1 MVCVRAA
8 KFIPRRMRH
17 ECRGTMISLTP
28 APSSMSGYNLPM
40 QNKFFPHIAL
50 AIGISALSLSAMFV
64 RWAEAPGTV
73 TGFYRLLIS
82 TIFLTPFFIRQQ
94 KRLEPIDRRRLLF
107 PLLAGIFTAFDFAF
121 WNSSLKYTTAAN
133 ATLLG
138 NTAPLWVALFALFI
152 FREKLRGFFGFGL
165 IFALTG
171 AALVMGSDFL
181 THPTLGIGDLMAS
194 TAAIFYAAYQLITQ
208 RGRKYIDPF
217 RYIWL
222 VGVSATI
229 GMFMM
234 NIVLGNQLTE
244 YPAQTWA
251 IFFVTAIVSQMIGY
265 LAITYALGHL
275 PASIVSPTL
284 IGQPILT
291 TVLAIPLLGEIPN
304 TLQWIGGGI
313 ALAGIY
319 IVNQSHRQAQEEI
332 PNA

>member
-1 MVCVRAA
+1 
-8 KFIPRRMRH
+8 
-17 ECRGTMISLTP
+17 
-28 APSSMSGYNLPM
+28 M
-40 QNKFFPHIAL
+40 QNKFLPYIAL

-64 RWAEAPGTV
+64 RWADAPGPI

-82 TIFLTPFFIRQQ
+82 TVFLTPFFLRQQ
-94 KRLEPIDRRRLLF
+94 KQLQPIDKKYLIF
-107 PLLAGIFTAFDFAF
+107 PLFAGIFTAFDFAF
-121 WNSSLKYTTAAN
+121 WNSSLKFTTAAN

-138 NTAPLWVALFALFI
+138 NTSPLWVALFALFI
-152 FREKLRGFFGFGL
+152 FREKLRKVFWIGL
-165 IFALTG
+165 TIALTG

-181 THPTLGIGDLMAS
+181 RHPTLGLGDLMAS
-194 TAAIFYAAYQLITQ
+194 TAAIFYASYQLTTQ

-217 RYIWL
+217 RYTWM

-229 GMFMM
+229 AMFLM
-234 NIVLGNQLTE
+234 NLVLGNPFSG
-244 YPAQTWA
+244 YSAQTWI

-275 PASIVSPTL
+275 PASVVSPTL

-291 TVLAIPLLGEIPN
+291 TILAIPMLGEIPN
-304 TLQWIGGGI
+304 PIQWIGGTI

-319 IVNQSHRQAQEEI
+319 MVNQSHLQRHEET

>member
-1 MVCVRAA
+1 
-8 KFIPRRMRH
+8 
-17 ECRGTMISLTP
+17 
-28 APSSMSGYNLPM
+28 M
-40 QNKFFPHIAL
+40 QNKFFPYIAL

-82 TIFLTPFFIRQQ
+82 TIFLAPLFIRQQ
-94 KRLEPIDRRRLLF
+94 KQLEPIDRRYLFF
-107 PLLAGIFTAFDFAF
+107 PLLAGIFTSFDFAF

-138 NTAPLWVALFALFI
+138 NTSPLWVALFALFI
-152 FREKLRGFFGFGL
+152 FREKLRGIFWFGL
-165 IFALTG
+165 VIALTG
-171 AALVMGSDFL
+171 AVLVMGSDFL

-194 TAAIFYAAYQLITQ
+194 TAAIFYASYQLITQ
-208 RGRKYIDPF
+208 RGRKYIDPL
-217 RYIWL
+217 RYTWL

-229 GMFMM
+229 GMLIM
-234 NIVLGNQLTE
+234 NLVLGNQLVN
-244 YPAQTWA
+244 YSAQTWF

-265 LAITYALGHL
+265 LAISYALGHL

-291 TVLAIPLLGEIPN
+291 AILAIPLLGEIPN
-304 TLQWIGGGI
+304 AAQWVGGAI

-319 IVNQSHRQAQEEI
+319 IVNQSHLQTQREP